1 MVEFYLLRIKKTPKD
16 KALEVHYEKEIN
28 DKKVLTKKLMDEK
41 ERLNKRL
48 KELSVEIGKSLVG
61 ESNFTSEML
70 TLSINSTKE
79 ELERTET
86 LISENEKVLE
96 EKKELLKNLDFRY
109 NQFLSW
115 ANEFEDA
122 SMEEKKMIICQLIK
136 SIKVSKDYKMEV
148 EFNVSYQ
155 QFFSA

>member
-1 MVEFYLLRIKKTPKD
+1 M
-16 KALEVHYEKEIN
+16 
-28 DKKVLTKKLMDEK
+28 
-41 ERLNKRL
+41 
-48 KELSVEIGKSLVG
+48 
-61 ESNFTSEML
+61 
-70 TLSINSTKE
+70 
-79 ELERTET
+79 
-86 LISENEKVLE
+86 LE